1 MLDKYNSSR
10 EAITKNGFSEVSS
23 FFVGDR
29 ELEKIREV
37 IFEYL
42 KKYLLYESDNLS
54 LDKKISSEMKKE
66 TIPENILKEMRNE
79 VLKIVYTFT
88 LKKETR
94 EIFEKIIGEKNI
106 DICDDFLDFRANM
119 PNLKKIPTG
128 WHQDIE
134 TPFVESKN
142 YWKNFSLTCWISLN
156 NAYKENSIE
165 LMPRTENSFN
175 IYPQHYGRL
184 GKVDYAIKSLY
195 EIDKSLNEKNKY
207 VVECK
212 TDQCIFF
219 DSFILHRTVPIKS
232 NKPRF
237 SIDIRYFDKTK
248 IIKKKIK
255 IHPKLYYFKFL
266 KSKYYKI
273 TRDSSL
279 GKTTKY
285 FRNLFSK

>member
-1 MLDKYNSSR
+1 MLDKYNSTR
-10 EAITKNGFSEVSS
+10 ETIIKNGFSEVSS
-23 FFVGDR
+23 FFVGSI

-42 KKYLLYESDNLS
+42 KKYFLYESDNLS
-54 LDKKISSEMKKE
+54 LDEKISSEMKKE
-66 TIPENILKEMRNE
+66 VVPENIINEMRNE
-79 VLKIVYTFT
+79 VLKMLYPFT

-94 EIFEKIIGEKNI
+94 EIFEKIIGQKDI
-106 DICDDFLDFRANM
+106 DICDSFLDFRANM
-119 PNLKKIPTG
+119 PNLNKIPTG

-134 TPFVESKN
+134 TPFVENKN
-142 YWKNFSLTCWISLN
+142 YWKHFSLTCWISLT

-165 LMPRTENSFN
+165 LMPRKENSFN
-175 IYPQHYGRL
+175 IYPQHYGRI
-184 GKVDYAIKSLY
+184 GSVDYAKKSLY
-195 EIDKSLNEKNKY
+195 EIDKSLNENNKY

-219 DSFILHRTVPIKS
+219 DSFTLHRTVPIKS

-248 IIKKKIK
+248 IIKNKTK

-273 TRDSSL
+273 VRDSSV

-285 FRNLFSK
+285 IRNFFSK